1 MADGEDRGG
10 FVPREGAVS
19 TATRTFTREDVE
31 AFATLSGDRGEHHVE
46 PDEAGRVL
54 VHGLLRAV
62 LPTQIGGERDFLA
75 TTMTYEFH
83 RPVRTGET
91 ITCELTTDDV
101 AERDDRYEITSS
113 AVCRNEAGD
122 VTTTAGFQGVVRK

>member
-1 MADGEDRGG
+1 MADGDSGG
-10 FVPREGAVS
+10 GYVPREDAVS

-31 AFATLSGDRGEHHVE
+31 AFAALSGDDGAHHVE
-46 PDEAGRVL
+46 PDEDGRVL

-62 LPTQIGGERDFLA
+62 LPTQIGGDRDFLA
-75 TTMTYEFH
+75 TRMTYEFH

-101 AERDDRYEITSS
+101 AERDDRYEIASS

-122 VTTTAGFQGVVRK
+122 VTTTAEFRGVVRK